1 MKFLTSCVA
10 LLLFVLAGCT
20 AAQQRGM
27 AGDTYVSTSRPA
39 FSAAAK
45 QLPLLAAGFGRASL
59 SESGVLGGLNVD
71 AWIAV
76 YGKGDGNGPL
86 AIVAQGELDDP
97 WNWNNAL
104 YHPFAIHEG
113 ADMLNG
119 LGVETCTYMVSESRD
134 AFLPFMQPQA
144 ASAKKDEDKPVR
156 RWIARAFACRT
167 DFNKGKII
175 LEYREPLPEG
185 FTSLTS
191 VPYGMSDVIP
201 AFEERARQAF
211 EINMSPAKPANI
223 RQEYLSGLNWQ
234 YLDERFWGTVFLN
247 DYSIRK

>member
-27 AGDTYVSTSRPA
+27 VGTTYVSTSRPA
-39 FSAAAK
+39 FSATAK

-59 SESGVLGGLNVD
+59 NEPGVIGGLNVD

-76 YGKGDGNGPL
+76 YGKGDGNSPL

-97 WNWNNAL
+97 WSWNNAL

-119 LGVETCTYMVSESRD
+119 LGVQTCTYMVGESRD
-134 AFLPFMQPQA
+134 AFLPFMYPHGT
-144 ASAKKDEDKPVR
+144 SVKKEEETPAR
-156 RWIARAFACRT
+156 RWIARVFACRT

-175 LEYREPLPEG
+175 FEYREPLPEG
-185 FTSLTS
+185 MASLTS
-191 VPYGMSDVIP
+191 VPYGMADVIP

-211 EINMSPAKPANI
+211 EINLSPAKPVEV
-223 RQEYLSGLNWQ
+223 RQEYLAGLDWQ
-234 YLDERFWGTVFLN
+234 YLDERFWGTVFFN
-247 DYSIRK
+247 DYSVKR

>member
-1 MKFLTSCVA
+1 
-10 LLLFVLAGCT
+10 
-20 AAQQRGM
+20 
-27 AGDTYVSTSRPA
+27 
-39 FSAAAK
+39 
-45 QLPLLAAGFGRASL
+45 
-59 SESGVLGGLNVD
+59 
-71 AWIAV
+71 
-76 YGKGDGNGPL
+76 
-86 AIVAQGELDDP
+86 
-97 WNWNNAL
+97 
-104 YHPFAIHEG
+104 
-113 ADMLNG
+113 MLNG

-156 RWIARAFACRT
+156 RWIARVFACRT
-167 DFNKGKII
+167 DFNRGKII

-211 EINMSPAKPANI
+211 EINMSPTKPANI
-223 RQEYLSGLNWQ
+223 RQEYLSGLSWQ

>member
-20 AAQQRGM
+20 AVQQRGM
-27 AGDTYVSTSRPA
+27 VGATYVSTSRPA
-39 FSAAAK
+39 FSATAK

-59 SESGVLGGLNVD
+59 TETGVIGGLNVD
-71 AWIAV
+71 AWISI

-97 WNWNNAL
+97 WYWNNAL

-113 ADMLNG
+113 ADVLNG

-134 AFLPFMQPQA
+134 AFLPFMNPQA
-144 ASAKKDEDKPVR
+144 SSAKKEGEVPTR
-156 RWIARAFACRT
+156 RWIARVFACRT
-167 DFNKGKII
+167 NFNKGKII
-175 LEYREPLPEG
+175 FEYREPLPEG

-211 EINMSPAKPANI
+211 EVNLSPAQSGEI
-223 RQEYLSGLNWQ
+223 RQEYLAGINWQ
-234 YLDERFWGTVFLN
+234 YLNERFWGTVFLN
-247 DYSIRK
+247 DYSVKR

>member
-27 AGDTYVSTSRPA
+27 TGTTYVSTSRPA
-39 FSAAAK
+39 FSATAK
-45 QLPLLAAGFGRASL
+45 QLPLLAAGFGRSSL
-59 SESGVLGGLNVD
+59 TESGVLGGLNVD

-97 WNWNNAL
+97 WNWNSAL

-113 ADMLNG
+113 ADVLNG

-134 AFLPFMQPQA
+134 AFLPFMRPQT
-144 ASAKKDEDKPVR
+144 ASAKKDGETPAR
-156 RWIARAFACRT
+156 RWIARVFACRT
-167 DFNKGKII
+167 DFNKGKLIF
-175 LEYREPLPEG
+175 EYREPLPEG

-191 VPYGMSDVIP
+191 VPYGMSDLIP

-211 EINMSPAKPANI
+211 EVNLSLAKPAEI
-223 RQEYLSGLNWQ
+223 RQEYLADLNWQ
-234 YLDERFWGTVFLN
+234 YLDEKFWGTVFLN

>member
-1 MKFLTSCVA
+1 M
-10 LLLFVLAGCT
+10 
-20 AAQQRGM
+20 
-27 AGDTYVSTSRPA
+27 
-39 FSAAAK
+39 
-45 QLPLLAAGFGRASL
+45 
-59 SESGVLGGLNVD
+59 LGGLNVD

-211 EINMSPAKPANI
+211 EVNMSPAKPANI

-247 DYSIRK
+247 DYSIKK

>member
-27 AGDTYVSTSRPA
+27 TGTTYVSTSRPA
-39 FSAAAK
+39 FSATAK
-45 QLPLLAAGFGRASL
+45 QLPLLAAGFGRSSL
-59 SESGVLGGLNVD
+59 TESGVLGGLNVD

-97 WNWNNAL
+97 WNWNSAL

-113 ADMLNG
+113 ADVLNG

-134 AFLPFMQPQA
+134 AFLPFMRPQT
-144 ASAKKDEDKPVR
+144 ASAKKDGETPAR
-156 RWIARAFACRT
+156 RWIARVFACRT
-167 DFNKGKII
+167 DFNKGKLIF
-175 LEYREPLPEG
+175 EYREPLPEG

-191 VPYGMSDVIP
+191 VPYGMSDFIP

-211 EINMSPAKPANI
+211 EVNLSPAKPAEI
-223 RQEYLSGLNWQ
+223 RQEYLAGLNWQ
-234 YLDERFWGTVFLN
+234 YLDEKFWGTVFLN

>member
-20 AAQQRGM
+20 AVQQRGM
-27 AGDTYVSTSRPA
+27 VGATYVSTSRPA
-39 FSAAAK
+39 FSATAK

-59 SESGVLGGLNVD
+59 TETGVIGGLNVD
-71 AWIAV
+71 AWISI

-97 WNWNNAL
+97 WYWNNAL

-113 ADMLNG
+113 ADVLNG

-134 AFLPFMQPQA
+134 AFLPFMNPQA
-144 ASAKKDEDKPVR
+144 SSAKKEGEVPTR
-156 RWIARAFACRT
+156 RWIARVFACRT

-175 LEYREPLPEG
+175 FEYREPLPEG

-211 EINMSPAKPANI
+211 EVNLSPAQSGEI
-223 RQEYLSGLNWQ
+223 RQEYLAGINWQ
-234 YLDERFWGTVFLN
+234 YLNERFWGTVFLN
-247 DYSIRK
+247 DYSVKR

>member
-27 AGDTYVSTSRPA
+27 AGNTYVSTSRPA
-39 FSAAAK
+39 FSATAK

-59 SESGVLGGLNVD
+59 SEAGVLGGLNVD

-86 AIVAQGELDDP
+86 AIVAQGELDEP

-144 ASAKKDEDKPVR
+144 ASAKKDEGKPAR
-156 RWIARAFACRT
+156 RWIARVFACRT
-167 DFNKGKII
+167 DFNRGKII

-185 FTSLTS
+185 LTSLTS

-211 EINMSPAKPANI
+211 EVNMSPEKPAEI
-223 RQEYLSGLNWQ
+223 RQEYLAGLSWQ